1 MRDTKKNVAH
11 KNSHDS
17 LFLDCGDMLRNPA
30 NLTAGLGYPNQGGK
44 NLRFGWVNDW
54 DAAKSGTLPPTT
66 YTTKK
71 Q

>member
-1 MRDTKKNVAH
+1 MRNTKK
-11 KNSHDS
+11 KLLTRPRTT

-66 YTTKK
+66 
-71 Q
+71 